1 MSPPATSLSIAKR
14 IALSFAAMVATAMVC
29 IFLLWYY
36 GLPQWGVAGAIDQ
49 KLAHS
54 ARILEQ
60 TAGHQRDVIKML
72 LEERRGAVLAI
83 AENQLITRKM
93 AQRAGDIQPDVQR
106 VFDRTQRAY
115 PDAIKLMRVMDATS
129 RVIRGSSRSDEVGA
143 ALQDSALL
151 DRASQPGVTELVE
164 EVADGGVALIL
175 IARQMALV
183 ESDGSERLLG
193 IVLVY
198 LDAAQLAS
206 SGIHTE
212 REGMALPV
220 ASLVFGSQGQVLSR
234 FSAPDRNDN
243 LFRRDNRLV
252 NGFEGTQLIDAG
264 DDGEY
269 LTVFRHVPLG
279 AGNGWT
285 LVHYQNKAEAL
296 QGLNESVEV
305 VALIA
310 LLLSGL
316 AILVIALA
324 ARQLTLPLKRL
335 ANSATAFGEGDLS
348 ARAPP
353 QPTASQEVLEL
364 SHAFNAMAESV
375 EKNQLMLEA
384 QVQERTVAL
393 VRQRDTAQRYLD
405 IARVMLIA
413 LDARGYITLVNRK
426 AEEVLGY
433 TEQDLMGLDWID
445 NFLPPAHRSAARL
458 AFEAMMAGSSDGKEY
473 FENHVIAADGQV
485 RVVAWNNT
493 ILRDDHGK
501 PVGTL
506 SSGEDITER
515 QRAEG
520 RLKLA
525 ASVFTHAREGI
536 TITDARGSII
546 EVNDTFSR
554 VTGYTREEAI
564 GQNPRLLQSGRH
576 GADFYSQMWEELNGK
591 GHWSGEVWNRR
602 KNGELYAELLTISA
616 VRNAAGKTQNYVAL
630 FTDITPMKDQQRQL
644 ERIAHFDA
652 LTSLPNR
659 VLLADRL
666 SQGLA
671 QSQRRENGLAVAFL
685 DLDGFKAVNDTHG
698 HDVGDHLL
706 VALAQRMKA
715 ALREGDTLARIGG
728 DEFVAVLVDLEE
740 PAACEPVLQRLLQA
754 AAEPVAVGD
763 AVLQVSA
770 SVGVTLYPQDGSD
783 ADLLMR
789 HADQAMYQAKQA
801 GKNRYHL
808 FDVAHDV
815 ASKTLRQSLDEI
827 RLALQRTEFVLY
839 YQPKVNMRTG
849 QVVGAE
855 ALIRWQ
861 HPERGLVPPGL
872 FLPTIEGHPIS
883 TDIGEWVV
891 ASALSQMEQWSAQ
904 GLTMPVSV
912 NIGAHQL
919 QQVSFM
925 ERLKAL
931 LADHPQLPRYS
942 LELEILETSA
952 LEDIT
957 QVSDVMSGCQAL
969 GVGFALDD
977 FGTGYS
983 SLTYLKRLPA
993 QLLKIDQSFVRD
1005 MQTDAD
1011 DLAIVQ
1017 GVIGL
1022 AKAFGRHVIAEGV
1035 ETTELGA
1042 MLLGMGCDL
1051 AQGYGIARPMPAA
1064 DLPAWVRAWRPDPR
1078 WAELVAPVST

>member
-1 MSPPATSLSIAKR
+1 MSHAISSLSIAKR
-14 IALSFAAMVATAMVC
+14 IALSFAAMVAMAMVC

-49 KLAHS
+49 KLMHA

-60 TAGHQRDVIKML
+60 TAGHRRDIIKTL
-72 LEERRGAVLAI
+72 LQERRGAVRVI
-83 AENQLITRKM
+83 AENLLITRKL
-93 AQRAGDIQPDVQR
+93 AEPSSDIQADVLR
-106 VFDRTQRAY
+106 VFERTQRAY
-115 PDAIKLMRVMDATS
+115 PDAIKQLRIVDAAS
-129 RVIRGSSRSDEVGA
+129 PVIRGSSRSDEVGSVLRA
-143 ALQDSALL
+143 TDLL
-151 DRASQPGVTELVE
+151 ARASQPGILEVVE
-164 EVADGGVALIL
+164 ETRDDDVSLVV
-175 IARQMALV
+175 IARQMSTV
-183 ESDGSERLLG
+183 MPDGNHRLLA
-193 IVLVY
+193 IALVY
-198 LDAAQLAS
+198 LDAAQLAAS
-206 SGIHTE
+206 ATRNERDGVALTE
-212 REGMALPV
+212 
-220 ASLVFGSQGQVLSR
+220 ASLVFGSEGQVLAR
-234 FSAPDRNDN
+234 FGVPEGADN
-243 LFRRDNRLV
+243 LFRRDDRLSMGV
-252 NGFEGTQLIDAG
+252 EDTQLMETG
-264 DDGEY
+264 HGGEI
-269 LTVFRHVPLG
+269 LAVFRHVPLG
-279 AGNGWT
+279 AGRGWT
-285 LVHYQNKAEAL
+285 LVHYQSKDEAL
-296 QGLNESVEV
+296 QGLSESVRA

-316 AILVIALA
+316 AVVVIAVA

-335 ANSATAFGEGDLS
+335 ADSATAFGEGDLG
-348 ARAPP
+348 ARAPA
-353 QPTASQEVLEL
+353 QPSASQEVLEL
-364 SHAFNAMAESV
+364 SHAFNAMAERV
-375 EKNQLMLEA
+375 EKNQLLLEA
-384 QVQERTVAL
+384 QVQERTMAL

-413 LDARGYITLVNRK
+413 LDSRGYITLVNRK

-433 TEQDLMGLDWID
+433 TEQDLLGLDWID
-445 NFLPPAHRSAARL
+445 NFLPSTERSASRAS
-458 AFEAMMAGSSDGKEY
+458 FESLMAGSSEGREY
-473 FENHVIAADGQV
+473 FENRIMSADGQV

-501 PVGTL
+501 PIGTL

-536 TITDARGSII
+536 TITDARGAII
-546 EVNDTFSR
+546 EVNDTFTR
-554 VTGYTREEAI
+554 VTGYSREEAI
-564 GQNPRLLQSGRH
+564 GQTPRMLQSGRH
-576 GADFYSQMWEELNGK
+576 GADFYAQMWAELGGK
-591 GHWSGEVWNRR
+591 GHWSGEVWNRH
-602 KNGELYAELLTISA
+602 KNGEVYAELLTISA

-630 FTDITPMKDQQRQL
+630 FTDITPMKDHQRQL

-666 SQGLA
+666 NQGLA
-671 QSQRRENGLAVAFL
+671 QSQRRQKGLAVAFL

-728 DEFVAVLVDLEE
+728 DEFVAVLVDLGE
-740 PAACEPVLQRLLQA
+740 PGACEPVLHRLLQA
-754 AAEPVAVGD
+754 AAEPVTVGD
-763 AVLQVSA
+763 AELQVSA

-815 ASKTLRQSLDEI
+815 ASKSLRQSLDEI
-827 RLALQRTEFVLY
+827 HLALQRSEFVLY

-861 HPERGLVPPGL
+861 HPERGLLPPGL
-872 FLPTIEGHPIS
+872 FLPAIEGHPVS
-883 TDIGEWVV
+883 TDIGEWVI
-891 ASALSQMEQWSAQ
+891 ASALTQMGQWHAQ
-904 GLTMPVSV
+904 GLDVPVSV

-919 QQVSFM
+919 QQGSFM
-925 ERLKAL
+925 ERLTAL
-931 LADHPQLPRYS
+931 LAGHPQLPGYS

-952 LEDIT
+952 LEDIS
-957 QVSDVMSGCQAL
+957 QVSDVMAACQAL

-1035 ETTELGA
+1035 ETVELGA
-1042 MLLGMGCDL
+1042 VLLGMGCDL
-1051 AQGYGIARPMPAA
+1051 AQGYGIARPMPA
-1064 DLPAWVRAWRPDPR
+1064 DEIPAWVAAWRPDPR
-1078 WAELVAPVST
+1078 WDEVV

>member
-1 MSPPATSLSIAKR
+1 MNHPSSSLSIARR
-14 IALSFAAMVATAMVC
+14 IALSFAAMVALAMVC

-36 GLPQWGVAGAIDQ
+36 GLPQWGIAGAIDQ
-49 KLAHS
+49 KLTHS

-60 TAGHQRDVIKML
+60 SADHQRDVIRTL
-72 LEERRGAVLAI
+72 LQERRGGVLTI
-83 AENQLITRKM
+83 AEDLQIQSNL
-93 AQRAGDIQPDVQR
+93 AQTAGDVQADALR
-106 VFDRTQRAY
+106 LFDRTQRAY
-115 PDAIKLMRVMDATS
+115 PDAIRHLRFVDAST
-129 RVIRGSSRSDEVGA
+129 RVIRGSSRGDEAGTV
-143 ALQDSALL
+143 LRDSALL
-151 DRASQPGVTELVE
+151 DRASRAGVSELVE
-164 EVADGGVALIL
+164 ETREDGIALVV
-175 IARQMALV
+175 IARQMSMVAP
-183 ESDGSERLLG
+183 DGKERLLA
-193 IVLVY
+193 IALVY
-198 LDAAQLAS
+198 LDAAQLAAS
-206 SGIHTE
+206 AIVNE
-212 REGMALPV
+212 REGVAPPV
-220 ASLVFGSQGQVLSR
+220 MSLVFGSEGQVLAR
-234 FSAPDRNDN
+234 FGAPGANDH
-243 LFRRDNRLV
+243 LFQRDNRLA
-252 NGFEGTQLIDAG
+252 NGFEGTRLIEAG
-264 DDGEY
+264 NDGGY
-269 LTVFRHVPLG
+269 LAVFRQVPLS
-279 AGNGWT
+279 AGRGWT
-285 LVHYQNKAEAL
+285 LVHYQSQAQAL

-310 LLLSGL
+310 LLLSGV
-316 AILVIALA
+316 AVLVIAVA
-324 ARQLTLPLKRL
+324 SHQLTLPLKRL
-335 ANSATAFGEGDLS
+335 AYSATAFGEGELS
-348 ARAPP
+348 ARAPQ
-353 QPTASQEVLEL
+353 QPSASQEVLEL
-364 SHAFNAMAESV
+364 SHAFNAMAERV

-413 LDARGYITLVNRK
+413 LDRWGQITLVNRK

-433 TEQDLMGLDWID
+433 TEQDLLGLDWID
-445 NFLPPAHRSAARL
+445 NFLPLAERPAARL
-458 AFEAMMAGSSDGKEY
+458 AFDAMMAGTREGKEH
-473 FENHVIAADGQV
+473 FENHIISAEGQL
-485 RVVAWNNT
+485 RVAAWNST
-493 ILRDDHGK
+493 ILRDDLGK

-515 QRAEG
+515 QLAQG

-554 VTGYTREEAI
+554 VTGYSREEAI

-576 GADFYSQMWEELNGK
+576 GADFYAKMWAELDNK

-602 KNGELYAELLTISA
+602 KNGEVYAELLTISA
-616 VRNAAGKTQNYVAL
+616 VRNAVGKTQNYVAL
-630 FTDITPMKDQQRQL
+630 FTDITPMKDHQRQL

-671 QSQRRENGLAVAFL
+671 QSQRRQKGLAVAFL

-698 HDVGDHLL
+698 HEVGDHLL
-706 VALAQRMKA
+706 IALAQRMKA

-728 DEFVAVLVDLEE
+728 DEFVAVLADLDD
-740 PAACEPVLQRLLQA
+740 AGACEPVLQRLLQA
-754 AAEPVAVGD
+754 AAESVVVGD

-770 SVGVTLYPQDGSD
+770 SVGVTLYPQDGSE

-815 ASKTLRQSLDEI
+815 ASQTLRQSLDEM
-827 RLALQRTEFVLY
+827 RLALQRSELVLY
-839 YQPKVNMRTG
+839 YQPKVNMRSG
-849 QVVGAE
+849 RVVGAE

-861 HPERGLVPPGL
+861 HPERGLLPPGL
-872 FLPTIEGHPIS
+872 FLPTTEGHPIS
-883 TDIGEWVV
+883 TDIGEWVI
-891 ASALSQMEQWSAQ
+891 ATALTQMGLWHDQ
-904 GLTMPVSV
+904 GLELAVSV
-912 NIGAHQL
+912 NIGAYQL
-919 QQVSFM
+919 QQGLFV
-925 ERLKAL
+925 ERLSAL
-931 LADHPQLPRYS
+931 LQDHPLLPRYS

-952 LEDIT
+952 LEDIA
-957 QVSDVMSGCQAL
+957 QVSDVMAACQSL

-1051 AQGYGIARPMPAA
+1051 AQGYGIARPMPAV
-1064 DLPAWVRAWRPDPR
+1064 DVPAWVATWKPDPR
-1078 WAELVAPVST
+1078 WAEQVAPFST

>member
-1 MSPPATSLSIAKR
+1 MNYPTTSLSIAKR

-36 GLPQWGVAGAIDQ
+36 GLPQLGVAGAVDQ
-49 KLAHS
+49 KLTHS

-60 TAGHQRDVIKML
+60 TAGHQRDVIKTL
-72 LEERRGAVLAI
+72 LEERRGGVLI
-83 AENQLITRKM
+83 VAENLLIKRSL
-93 AQRAGDIQPDVQR
+93 AQQNGDIQADTLR
-106 VFDRTQRAY
+106 LFERTQRAY
-115 PDAIKLMRVMDATS
+115 PDAIKQLRFVDATT
-129 RVIRGSSRSDEVGA
+129 RVIRGSSQSDEVGTV
-143 ALQDSALL
+143 LHDSDLL
-151 DRASQPGVTELVE
+151 DRASQPGVFELIE
-164 EVADGGVALIL
+164 ETRDDGVSLVV
-175 IARQMALV
+175 IARQMSVVAP
-183 ESDGSERLLG
+183 DGNDRLLA

-198 LDAAQLAS
+198 LDAAQLAAS
-206 SGIHTE
+206 ATRNE

-220 ASLVFGSQGQVLSR
+220 ASLVFGSEGQVLAR
-234 FSAPDRNDN
+234 FGAADSSDN

-252 NGFEGTQLIDAG
+252 NGFEGTQLIETG
-264 DDGEY
+264 NEGEF
-269 LTVFRHVPLG
+269 LAVFRHVPLG
-279 AGNGWT
+279 AGRGWT
-285 LVHYQNKAEAL
+285 LVHYQSKAEAL
-296 QGLNESVEV
+296 QGLNESVQV
-305 VALIA
+305 VTLIA

-316 AILVIALA
+316 AVLVIAVA

-335 ANSATAFGEGDLS
+335 ADSATAFGEGELS
-348 ARAPP
+348 ARAPA
-353 QPTASQEVLEL
+353 QPSASQEVLEL
-364 SHAFNAMAESV
+364 SHAFNAMAERV

-413 LDARGYITLVNRK
+413 LDQRGYITLVNRK

-433 TEQDLMGLDWID
+433 TEQDLLGLDWID
-445 NFLPPAHRSAARL
+445 NFLPPTERPASSL
-458 AFEAMMAGSSDGKEY
+458 AFEAMMDGTSEGKEY
-473 FENHVIAADGQV
+473 FENHIISADGQV

-493 ILRDDHGK
+493 ILRDDSGK

-536 TITDARGSII
+536 TITDAHGAII
-546 EVNDTFSR
+546 EVNDTFTR
-554 VTGYTREEAI
+554 VTGYSREEAI

-576 GADFYSQMWEELNGK
+576 GSDFYAQMWTELNGK

-602 KNGELYAELLTISA
+602 KNGEVYAELLTISA
-616 VRNAAGKTQNYVAL
+616 VRNAAGKTHNYVAL
-630 FTDITPMKDQQRQL
+630 FTDITPMKDHQRQL

-671 QSQRRENGLAVAFL
+671 QSQRRQKGLAVAFL

-698 HDVGDHLL
+698 HEVGDHLL

-728 DEFVAVLVDLEE
+728 DEFVAVLVDLDD
-740 PAACEPVLQRLLQA
+740 PSACEPVLHRLLQA
-754 AAEPVAVGD
+754 AAEPVTVDD

-770 SVGVTLYPQDGSD
+770 SVGVTLYPQDGSE

-815 ASKTLRQSLDEI
+815 ASQTLRQSLDEM
-827 RLALQRTEFVLY
+827 RLGLQRGELVLY

-849 QVVGAE
+849 RVIGAE

-861 HPERGLVPPGL
+861 HPERGLLPPGL
-872 FLPTIEGHPIS
+872 FLPTTEGHPIS
-883 TDIGEWVV
+883 TDIGEWVI
-891 ASALSQMEQWSAQ
+891 ATALTQMGHWHAQ
-904 GLTMPVSV
+904 ELNLPVSV
-912 NIGAHQL
+912 NIGAYQL
-919 QQVSFM
+919 QQGSFV
-925 ERLKAL
+925 ERLTAL
-931 LADHPQLPRYS
+931 LAQHPQLARHS

-957 QVSDVMSGCQAL
+957 QVSDVMSACQAL

-1042 MLLGMGCDL
+1042 MLLGMGCDQ

-1064 DLPAWVRAWRPDPR
+1064 EVPAWVAAWRPDPR
-1078 WAELVAPVST
+1078 WAERVAPSAI